1 MSSSTSSTRVV
12 NLGNRSHNY
21 LLLILA
27 RARLQDSEAGL
38 PDTSCGWMYKE
49 DLAKALRMTPTQIDG
64 EVFRIRKHFAR
75 HELAEAATII
85 ERRNRTSQLRI
96 GIRQLKITRV

>member
-1 MSSSTSSTRVV
+1 MSNSKSNTKVV
-12 NLGNRSHNY
+12 HIGNRSHNY

-27 RARLQDSEAGL
+27 RARLKDSEAGL

-49 DLAKALRMTPTQIDG
+49 DLAKALGITPTQIDN

-75 HELAEAATII
+75 HSLPEAATII

-96 GIRQLKITRV
+96 GLSRLRITRV